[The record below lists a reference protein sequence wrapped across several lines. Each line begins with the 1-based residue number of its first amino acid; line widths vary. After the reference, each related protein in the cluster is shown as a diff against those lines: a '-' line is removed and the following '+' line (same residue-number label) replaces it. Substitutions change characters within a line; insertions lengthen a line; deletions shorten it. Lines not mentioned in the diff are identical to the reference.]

1 MQDSF
6 CRSHQ
11 SRFEMKA
18 LVVGG
23 SSGIGL
29 SIVLNLL
36 DKAGCDGVFV
46 VDKAPFPAAY
56 TDKRVVYI
64 PCDLSMGDYSCL
76 KRAED
81 IQALYITAGFGHL
94 KYFQEMSEGYIQ
106 SSFSVNAVA
115 PIQIIRHYYERML
128 SGDDFHCAVMVSI
141 AGRLSS
147 PLFSVYS
154 ATKAALSKFIEAVN
168 VELDVQGSKNRILE
182 VSPGSLKGTG
192 FSGGPSMP
200 ELTAALADEIISR
213 ASRHEEL
220 FIPQYDEVFRDV
232 IARYEADAHKFGVD
246 SYWYKKKR
254 LDQ

>member
-1 MQDSF
+1 
-6 CRSHQ
+6 
-11 SRFEMKA
+11 MKA

-36 DKAGCDGVFV
+36 GKVGCERVYV
-46 VDKAPFPAAY
+46 VDKAPFPESFADNRVAY
-56 TDKRVVYI
+56 L
-64 PCDLSMGDYSCL
+64 PCDLSVGDYSCL
-76 KRAED
+76 KDAED
-81 IQALYITAGFGHL
+81 VQALYITAGFGHL
-94 KYFQEMSEGYIQ
+94 KYFQELTEGYIQ

-115 PIQIIRHYYERML
+115 PIQIIRHYYDRML
-128 SGDDFHCAVMVSI
+128 SADDFYCAVMVSI

-168 VELDVQGSKNRILE
+168 VELDVQGSMNRILE

-192 FSGGPSMP
+192 FTGGPSKP
-200 ELTAALADEIISR
+200 ELTASLADEIVSR
-213 ASRHEEL
+213 AERHEEL
-220 FIPQYDEVFRDV
+220 FIPQFDEVFKNV
-232 IARYEADAHKFGVD
+232 IARYEADAHKYGVE

-254 LDQ
+254 MEH

>member
-1 MQDSF
+1 
-6 CRSHQ
+6 
-11 SRFEMKA
+11 MKA

-36 DKAGCDGVFV
+36 AKTECKGVYV
-46 VDKAPFPAAY
+46 VDKSPFPDAY
-56 TDKRVVYI
+56 SDDRVTYI
-64 PCDLSMGDYSCL
+64 PCDLSVGDYSCL
-76 KRAED
+76 KEAED
-81 IQALYITAGFGHL
+81 IQCLYITAGFGHL
-94 KYFQEMSEGYIQ
+94 SFFQELSDDYIQ
-106 SSFSVNAVA
+106 NIFAVNAVA
-115 PIQIIRHYYERML
+115 PIRIIRHYYERML
-128 SGDDFHCAVMVSI
+128 SEEVFHCAVMVSV

-192 FSGGPSMP
+192 FTGGLSQP
-200 ELTAALADEIISR
+200 ELTASLAEEIIHR
-213 ASRHEEL
+213 AANREEL
-220 FIPQYDEVFRDV
+220 FIPQYEDVFKGV
-232 IARYEADAHKFGVD
+232 IARYEADAHQYGVE

-254 LDQ
+254 LEK

>member
-1 MQDSF
+1 
-6 CRSHQ
+6 
-11 SRFEMKA
+11 MKA

-36 DKAGCDGVFV
+36 GTVEYEGIYVL
-46 VDKAPFPAAY
+46 DKAPFPEAY
-56 TDKRVVYI
+56 ADNRVTYI
-64 PCDLSMGDYSCL
+64 PCDLSVGDYSCL
-76 KRAED
+76 KDAND

-94 KYFQEMSEGYIQ
+94 KFFQELSEEYVQ
-106 SSFSVNAVA
+106 NSFSVNAVA
-115 PIQIIRHYYERML
+115 PILIIRHYYDRML
-128 SGDDFHCAVMVSI
+128 SSEDFHCAVMVSI

-192 FSGGPSMP
+192 FTGGPSQP
-200 ELTAALADEIISR
+200 ELTAALAGEIIRR
-213 ASRHEEL
+213 AENHEGL
-220 FIPQYDEVFRDV
+220 FIPQYEEVFKGV
-232 IARYEADAHKFGVD
+232 IARYEADAHKYGVE

-254 LDQ
+254 LEK